1 MGSFTMRRHVYWAA
15 LVVAAA
21 LIEASWLGV
30 IRLQGVMPDLI
41 LLLLIYFGVTKGDE
55 RAMFTGLIGGL
66 VQDVT
71 GDTLLGHHVLPLV
84 AVGFIVGRLSER
96 LVTGHP
102 SVKVALVF
110 CASLFHGLLFI
121 SISYFQNPEL
131 NALYLF
137 GVSVIPRAFY
147 TALMTPL
154 IFFALERS
162 RHFGADSTGDA

>member
-1 MGSFTMRRHVYWAA
+1 MRRHVYWAA

-21 LIEASWLGV
+21 LIESSWLGV

-41 LLLLIYFGVTKGDE
+41 LLLVVYFGVTKGDE

-66 VQDVT
+66 FQDVA
-71 GDTLLGHHVLPLV
+71 GDTGLGHHVLPLV

-102 SVKVALVF
+102 SVKAALVF
-110 CASLFHGLLFI
+110 CASLLHGAIFT
-121 SISYFQNPEL
+121 SISYLQNPEL

-162 RHFGADSTGDA
+162 NHFGASRPMGGAGVKV